1 MATKRIGARMS
12 GFLSRIGSGI
22 SKAVTSSTARRIAT
36 AAGTAISKAASSEIG
51 QRAISGAIEGAVNS
65 ALTGEALGESM
76 KRAVI
81 LNVAGVHQTVPDP
94 LNAAEI
100 ETQVKLREL
109 EQENKREEAAIRHNA
124 IMLKREGDVLKNVK
138 HLQKLQAITENEEQ
152 NEIKDLD
159 AVLETTRTLVR
170 EERTKLDKVAGAL
183 VREDML
189 RTADERKLI
198 EGMRHNYQAL
208 AKNVEAERSALIEEA
223 IEQTVD
229 IGGEIAEHAT
239 ASIPFVGEAV
249 ASGMATARGA
259 IQIYRLGK
267 TIHALTGLHTHHM
280 EVPSIHQG
288 AIETLLTSEH
298 PTSDASLARIA
309 GSRSKHLKEIEAEV
323 SHLQKEVVPAYK
335 KVCQSVRRTAPEHLR
350 KQCEV
355 VRTTAAHELK
365 VPLQQRPMIHTYT
378 SPWDSDAVVLLH
390 VIGPYHS
397 GQAFVMCVDLSLDL
411 FHFEEIHSATH
422 RFHRRHHAQLR
433 TFGQACA
440 DFFLM
445 SARHPDATKVHRTRM
460 EWSVSESPLH
470 VGSVPYET
478 SFGQMLEN
486 ARTFASRP
494 ELQQALLRGP
504 IAMQRRTILNAIMHG
519 AVMVQT
525 RRKFPLAARRCLR

>member
-12 GFLSRIGSGI
+12 GFLSRLGSGI
-22 SKAVTSSTARRIAT
+22 SKAVTSNTARQIVS
-36 AAGTAISKAASSEIG
+36 AAGNAISRAASSELG

-76 KRAVI
+76 KKAVI

-94 LNAAEI
+94 LNAVEI

-109 EQENKREEAAIRHNA
+109 DQENKREEAAIRHNA
-124 IMLKREGDVLKNVK
+124 LMLKREEEILNDVK
-138 HLQKLQAITENEEQ
+138 HLQNIQVITEGDEQ
-152 NEIKDLD
+152 NEIKDLE
-159 AVLETTRTLVR
+159 AVLGTTRTLVR
-170 EERTKLDKVAGAL
+170 EERTKLDKIANAL
-183 VREDML
+183 MREDAL
-189 RTADERKLI
+189 RTTDERKLI

-208 AKNVEAERSALIEEA
+208 AKSVEAERSALIEEA

-288 AIETLLTSEH
+288 ALETLLTADH
-298 PTSDASLARIA
+298 PTNDASLIRIA
-309 GSRSKHLKEIEAEV
+309 GSRSRHLKEIEAEV
-323 SHLQKEVVPAYK
+323 THLQTEIAPAYK
-335 KVCQSVRRTAPEHLR
+335 KACQSIRKTAPEHLR

-355 VRTTAAHELK
+355 IRTTASHELR
-365 VPLQQRPMIHTYT
+365 VPLQQRPMVHTYT
-378 SPWDSDAVVLLH
+378 SPWDSDTVVILH
-390 VIGPYHS
+390 IVGPYHT

-411 FHFEEIHSATH
+411 FHFEEVHPAVH
-422 RFHRRHHAQLR
+422 PFHRRQHAILR
-433 TFGQACA
+433 TFGQACS

-445 SARHPDATKVHRTRM
+445 SARHPDSTKVHKTRM
-460 EWSVSESPLH
+460 EWSVGEAPLH
-470 VGSVPYET
+470 IGSIPYET

-486 ARTFASRP
+486 ARTFSTRP

-519 AVMVQT
+519 AVMIQT
-525 RRKFPLAARRCLR
+525 RRRMPLATRRCQR